1 MLLLQTLPQR
11 QQAIRCSYNEE
22 QEFSETSRS
31 KLIQAARLPDHF
43 LVDRLK
49 CKNIVGGTITHNSFG
64 AAIVFWERCP
74 ALILRPLYTS
84 QHLWSTCMPT
94 LLPTNVDSCGHFV
107 KRQQMLGTFVAF
119 VNVRKYTKS
128 FDMDEIET
136 ITFFGAAYLVFYLM
150 KQVQKGRKK
159 KRTTWGRRWIRNR
172 DKSGAYKG
180 VIEEVKTD
188 DSTSFRT
195 LMRMDEE
202 SFNFLLEK
210 VSPLIKRQDTNM
222 RQAISPGERLSLTL
236 RFLAT
241 GR

>member
-1 MLLLQTLPQR
+1 
-11 QQAIRCSYNEE
+11 
-22 QEFSETSRS
+22 
-31 KLIQAARLPDHF
+31 
-43 LVDRLK
+43 
-49 CKNIVGGTITHNSFG
+49 
-64 AAIVFWERCP
+64 
-74 ALILRPLYTS
+74 
-84 QHLWSTCMPT
+84 MPT
-94 LLPTNVDSCGHFV
+94 LLPTNVDSCGQHFV

-136 ITFFGAAYLVFYLM
+136 ITFLGAAYLVFYLM
-150 KQVQKGRKK
+150 KQVQKGRKR

-188 DSTSFRT
+188 DPTSFRT
-195 LMRMDEE
+195 FMRMDEE

>member
-1 MLLLQTLPQR
+1 
-11 QQAIRCSYNEE
+11 
-22 QEFSETSRS
+22 
-31 KLIQAARLPDHF
+31 
-43 LVDRLK
+43 
-49 CKNIVGGTITHNSFG
+49 
-64 AAIVFWERCP
+64 
-74 ALILRPLYTS
+74 
-84 QHLWSTCMPT
+84 
-94 LLPTNVDSCGHFV
+94 
-107 KRQQMLGTFVAF
+107 MLGTFVAF
-119 VNVRKYTKS
+119 FNVRKYTKS

-150 KQVQKGRKK
+150 KQVQKGRKR
-159 KRTTWGRRWIRNR
+159 KRTTWGCRWIRNR

-188 DSTSFRT
+188 DPTSFRT
-195 LMRMDEE
+195 FMRMDEE

-222 RQAISPGERLSLTL
+222 RQAISPGKRLSLTL